1 MSRFIRFTTK
11 PHYQTNQQRI
21 LQFMSLEIKAT
32 LKTPQVSVNFDEGK
46 ILLAGISIPEDPYA
60 FYSPVIAEI
69 DSYVLNPQEI
79 TVLEFKLE
87 YFNTSST
94 LVIRNLI
101 RDLSQNLT
109 NSKLIVKWYHEEYDD
124 DMKEAG
130 DEFRMLFDG
139 IPFEIIEVK
148 EFE

>member
-1 MSRFIRFTTK
+1 
-11 PHYQTNQQRI
+11 
-21 LQFMSLEIKAT
+21 MSLEIKAT

-60 FYSPVIAEI
+60 FYSPVNEEI
-69 DSYVLNPQEI
+69 DRYLSDPLPN
-79 TVLEFKLE
+79 TTLEFKLE

-94 LVIRNLI
+94 LIIRNLI
-101 RDLSQNLT
+101 RKISSREDRTGL
-109 NSKLIVKWYHEEYDD
+109 KVIWYYEEYDD

-130 DEFRMLFDG
+130 DEFRLLFRDTD
-139 IPFEIIEVK
+139 FELIEVK

>member
-1 MSRFIRFTTK
+1 
-11 PHYQTNQQRI
+11 
-21 LQFMSLEIKAT
+21 MSLEIKAT
-32 LKTPQVSVNFDEGK
+32 LKTPRVLVNFEEGI

-60 FYSPVIAEI
+60 FYSPVNEEI
-69 DSYVLNPQEI
+69 DKYMETPLPK
-79 TVLEFKLE
+79 TTLEFKLE

-101 RDLSQNLT
+101 RDLSQN
-109 NSKLIVKWYHEEYDD
+109 NSNTELFVRWFYEEYDE

-130 DEFRMLFDG
+130 DEFRMLFHNLN
-139 IPFEIIEVK
+139 FELVEVL

>member
-1 MSRFIRFTTK
+1 
-11 PHYQTNQQRI
+11 
-21 LQFMSLEIKAT
+21 MSLEIKAT
-32 LKTPQVSVNFDEGK
+32 LKTPKVSVNFDEGK

-60 FYSPVIAEI
+60 FYSPVISEI
-69 DSYVLNPQEI
+69 ESYLENPKET

-101 RDLSQNLT
+101 RDISQSISKTNLT
-109 NSKLIVKWYHEEYDD
+109 VKWFYEEYDD

-139 IPFEIIEVK
+139 INFEIIEVK

>member
-1 MSRFIRFTTK
+1 
-11 PHYQTNQQRI
+11 
-21 LQFMSLEIKAT
+21 MSLEIKAT
-32 LKTPQVSVNFDEGK
+32 LKTPKVLVNFDEGI

-60 FYSPVIAEI
+60 FYNPVIEEI
-69 DSYVLNPQEI
+69 EAYLLAPKDN
-79 TVLEFKLE
+79 TRLEFKLE

-101 RDLSQNLT
+101 RDISQQITNTNL
-109 NSKLIVKWYHEEYDD
+109 KILWYYEEYDD

-130 DEFRMLFDG
+130 EEFKLLFKDLD
-139 IPFEIIEVK
+139 FDLVQVA

>member
-1 MSRFIRFTTK
+1 
-11 PHYQTNQQRI
+11 
-21 LQFMSLEIKAT
+21 MSLEIKAT
-32 LKTPQVSVNFDEGK
+32 LKTPKVSVNFEEGK

-60 FYSPVIAEI
+60 FYSPVNEKITEYLV
-69 DSYVLNPQEI
+69 SPQK
-79 TVLEFKLE
+79 TTSLEFKLE

-101 RDLSQNLT
+101 RDLSQHSNKTNLV
-109 NSKLIVKWYHEEYDD
+109 VKWYYEEYDE

-139 IPFEIIEVK
+139 LKFELVEVQ

>member
-1 MSRFIRFTTK
+1 
-11 PHYQTNQQRI
+11 
-21 LQFMSLEIKAT
+21 MSLEIKAT
-32 LKTPQVSVNFDEGK
+32 LKTPKVSVNFDEGK

-60 FYSPVIAEI
+60 FYSPVNEKITE
-69 DSYVLNPQEI
+69 YLNTPQK
-79 TVLEFKLE
+79 TTRLEFKLE

-101 RDLSQNLT
+101 RDLSQHSDKTDLV
-109 NSKLIVKWYHEEYDD
+109 VKWYYEEYDE

-139 IPFEIIEVK
+139 LKFELIEVQ

>member
-1 MSRFIRFTTK
+1 
-11 PHYQTNQQRI
+11 
-21 LQFMSLEIKAT
+21 MSLEIKAT
-32 LKTPQVSVNFDEGK
+32 LKTPKVLVNFEEGI

-60 FYSPVIAEI
+60 FYNPVIEEI
-69 DSYVLNPQEI
+69 EAYLLAPKEN
-79 TVLEFKLE
+79 TRLEFKLE

-101 RDLSQNLT
+101 RDISQQIT
-109 NSKLIVKWYHEEYDD
+109 NTKLKIYWYYEEYDD

-130 DEFRMLFDG
+130 EEFRLLFKDLD
-139 IPFEIIEVK
+139 FDLVEVA

>member
-1 MSRFIRFTTK
+1 
-11 PHYQTNQQRI
+11 
-21 LQFMSLEIKAT
+21 MSLEIKAS
-32 LKTPQVSVNFDEGK
+32 LKTPKVSVNFEEGK

-60 FYSPVIAEI
+60 FYSPVNEKITEYLV
-69 DSYVLNPQEI
+69 SPQK
-79 TVLEFKLE
+79 TTSLEFKLE

-101 RDLSQNLT
+101 RDLSQHSNKTNLV
-109 NSKLIVKWYHEEYDD
+109 VKWYYEEYDE

-139 IPFEIIEVK
+139 LKFELVEVQ

>member
-1 MSRFIRFTTK
+1 
-11 PHYQTNQQRI
+11 
-21 LQFMSLEIKAT
+21 MSLEIKAT
-32 LKTPQVSVNFDEGK
+32 LKTPKVLVNFDEGI

-60 FYSPVIAEI
+60 FYNPVIEEI
-69 DSYVLNPQEI
+69 EAYLLAPKEN
-79 TVLEFKLE
+79 TRLEFKLE

-101 RDLSQNLT
+101 RDISQHIT
-109 NSKLIVKWYHEEYDD
+109 NTKLKIYWYYEEYDD

-130 DEFRMLFDG
+130 EEFRLLFKDLD
-139 IPFEIIEVK
+139 FDLVQVT

>member
-1 MSRFIRFTTK
+1 
-11 PHYQTNQQRI
+11 
-21 LQFMSLEIKAT
+21 MSLEIKAT
-32 LKTPQVSVNFDEGK
+32 LKTPKVSVNFDEGK

-60 FYSPVIAEI
+60 FYSPVISEI
-69 DSYVLNPQEI
+69 ESYLKNPKER

-101 RDLSQNLT
+101 RDISQSISNTNLT
-109 NSKLIVKWYHEEYDD
+109 VKWFYEEYDD

-139 IPFEIIEVK
+139 IDFEIIEVK